1 MPLRSSTRT
10 LLRGL
15 AVTDH
20 VVDVPLRWDLG
31 ERGGPGRP
39 VPVSGPVP
47 AADPGPTLQVLAREV
62 VDVRREGEDLP
73 LLLFLQG
80 GPGGKSPR
88 PVPGQGWLARAT
100 RTHRVV
106 LLDQRGTG
114 RSTRVDASRAAELG
128 AGTPEGDAA
137 LAEHL
142 RHHRA
147 DAVVAD
153 AEHVRHAVYG
163 GRRWE
168 SLGQSYGGFVTLTY
182 LSRAP
187 HGLAACYVTGGLA
200 GLTATADDVYAAT
213 YPRVLDRNA
222 RHLAR
227 FPGDADLLDALADRL
242 DAEDVRLPSGDR
254 LTTRRLQSLG
264 IALGRA
270 DGSDDLHWLLD
281 EAFRD
286 GPFSEGPG
294 AAPDGP
300 LAPSFLAAVEER
312 TSHADGPLYVVLHE
326 SIYAQGPL
334 LGQGPTAWAAQRL
347 LPPQL
352 EPSARHLGL
361 LGEMTYPWQV
371 EETASLRPFRGAAE
385 LLHATEDW
393 GPLYEPDVLAANEV
407 PVAALAYHDDLY
419 VDVEISLATARAL
432 GSSDVWVTNEWQHDG
447 LRASGGAVL
456 DRLLASV
463 AERGGPLA

>member
-1 MPLRSSTRT
+1 MPLRSSTRVG
-10 LLRGL
+10 LRGL

-31 ERGGPGRP
+31 PRGGPGLP
-39 VPVSGPVP
+39 VPPGGPVP

-62 VDVRREGEDLP
+62 VDVRREHEDLP

-88 PVPGQGWLARAT
+88 PVPGQGWLARAA

-114 RSTRVDASRAAELG
+114 RSTRVDAARVEQLG
-128 AGTPEGDAA
+128 GDERV
-137 LAEHL
+137 AEHL

-168 SLGQSYGGFVTLTY
+168 TLGQSYGGFVTLTY

-200 GLTATADDVYAAT
+200 GLGADADEVYGRL
-213 YPRVLDRNA
+213 YPRVLERTR
-222 RHLAR
+222 RHRAR
-227 FPGDADLLDALADRL
+227 FPGDAAAGGLLDALADRL

-264 IALGRA
+264 IALGRG

-281 EAFRD
+281 EAFLD
-286 GPFSEGPG
+286 GPG
-294 AAPDGP
+294 ATGGP

-326 SIYAQGPL
+326 SIYGQGPL
-334 LGQGPTAWAAQRL
+334 RGQGPTAWAAQRL
-347 LPPQL
+347 LPPEL
-352 EPSARHLGL
+352 DAAARPLGL
-361 LGEMTYPWQV
+361 LGEQVFPWQL
-371 EETASLRPFRGAAE
+371 EETAALRPFRGAAD
-385 LLHATEDW
+385 LLAAVEDW
-393 GPLYEPDVLAANEV
+393 EPLYDPDVLAANEV
-407 PVAALAYHDDLY
+407 PLAALAYHDDLY
-419 VDVEISLATARAL
+419 VDVELSLATARAV
-432 GSSDVWVTNEWQHDG
+432 GAGEVWVTNEWQHDG

-463 AERGGPLA
+463 AERGGPRR

>member
-1 MPLRSSTRT
+1 MPLRSSTRV

-20 VVDVPLRWDLG
+20 VVDVPLRWDLPVV
-31 ERGGPGRP
+31 GGRLGQLPAD
-39 VPVSGPVP
+39 GPR
-47 AADPGPTLQVLAREV
+47 AADDPGPTLQVLAREV

-88 PVPGQGWLARAT
+88 PVPGGGWLAKAT

-114 RSTRVDASRAAELG
+114 RSTRVDASLAAEV
-128 AGTPEGDAA
+128 GDDDV
-137 LAEHL
+137 LAERL

-153 AEHVRHAVYG
+153 AEHVRHVVYG

-168 SLGQSYGGFVTLTY
+168 TLGQSYGGFVTLTY
-182 LSRAP
+182 LSRAAR
-187 HGLAACYVTGGLA
+187 GLAACYVTGGLA
-200 GLTATADDVYAAT
+200 GLAADADEVYARLA
-213 YPRVLDRNA
+213 PRVLERSE
-222 RHLAR
+222 RHRAR
-227 FPGDADLLDALADRL
+227 FPGDQVLLDALADRL
-242 DAEDVRLPSGDR
+242 EAEDVRLPSGDR

-264 IALGRA
+264 IALGRL

-286 GPFSEGPG
+286 GPG

-300 LAPSFLAAVEER
+300 LAPSFLAEVDQR
-312 TSHADGPLYVVLHE
+312 TGFAGEPLYGVLHE
-326 SIYAQGPL
+326 SIYAQGPDR
-334 LGQGPTAWAAQRL
+334 GQGPTAWAAERQ
-347 LPPQL
+347 LPDALRPQVR
-352 EPSARHLGL
+352 PLGL
-361 LGEMTYPWQV
+361 LGEATYPWMV
-371 EETASLRPFRGAAE
+371 EEVAALRPLRGATE
-385 LLHATEDW
+385 RLHAARDW
-393 GPLYEPDVLAANEV
+393 TPLYDPEVLAANEV

-419 VDVEISLATARAL
+419 VDVDLSLATARAV
-432 GSSDVWVTNEWQHDG
+432 GATDVWVTNEMQHDG
-447 LRASGGAVL
+447 LRTSGGAVL
-456 DRLLASV
+456 DRLLAAV
-463 AERGGPLA
+463 ADRGGPLR

>member
-1 MPLRSSTRT
+1 MRSSART
-10 LLRGL
+10 ALRGL

-20 VVDVPLRWDLG
+20 VVDVPLRWDVG
-31 ERGGPGRP
+31 HGRP
-39 VPVSGPVP
+39 VPATGPVA

-62 VDVRREGEDLP
+62 VDVRREHDDLP
-73 LLLFLQG
+73 VLLFLQG

-114 RSTRVDASRAAELG
+114 RSTRVDASRVDELG
-128 AGTPEGDAA
+128 PPGPGRDAA

-153 AEHVRHAVYG
+153 AEHVRHSVYG

-168 SLGQSYGGFVTLTY
+168 SLGQSYGGFLTLTY

-200 GLTATADDVYAAT
+200 GLTASADEVYARL
-213 YPRVLDRNA
+213 YPRVLERGE
-222 RHLAR
+222 RHRAR
-227 FPGDADLLDALADRL
+227 FPGDGPLLDALAERL

-264 IALGRA
+264 IALGRG
-270 DGSDDLHWLLD
+270 DGSDELHWMLD

-286 GPFSEGPG
+286 GP
-294 AAPDGP
+294 APTDGP
-300 LAPSFLAAVEER
+300 LAPSFLAAVEQA
-312 TSHADGPLYVVLHE
+312 TSHADGPLYVVVHE
-326 SIYAQGPL
+326 SIYAQGRER
-334 LGQGPTAWAAQRL
+334 GQGPTAWAAQRL
-347 LPPQL
+347 LPDALRPGSR
-352 EPSARHLGL
+352 PLGL
-361 LGEMTYPWQV
+361 LGETTYPWQL
-371 EETASLRPFRGAAE
+371 EETRALRPFRGAAE
-385 LLHATEDW
+385 LLHAADDW
-393 GPLYEPDVLAANEV
+393 EPLYDLDVLVANEV
-407 PVAALAYHDDLY
+407 PLAALAYHDDLY
-419 VDVEISLATARAL
+419 VDVDLSLTTARAV
-432 GSSDVWVTNEWQHDG
+432 GSTDVWVTNEWQHDG

-463 AERGGPLA
+463 ADRGGPLR

>member
-20 VVDVPLRWDLG
+20 VLEVPLRWDLG
-31 ERGGPGRP
+31 DARRGRRLPGT
-39 VPVSGPVP
+39 GPVA

-62 VDVRREGEDLP
+62 VDVTRRDEDLP

-88 PVPGQGWLARAT
+88 PVPGGGWLAAAT
-100 RTHRVV
+100 KTHRVV

-114 RSTRVDASRAAELG
+114 RSTRVDRSRAAEITASG
-128 AGTPEGDAA
+128 GDAA
-137 LAEHL
+137 LAAYL
-142 RHHRA
+142 GHHRA

-153 AEHVRHAVYG
+153 AEHVRHTLYG

-200 GLTATADDVYAAT
+200 GLTASAEEVYT
-213 YPRVLDRNA
+213 RLYPRVLERGA
-222 RHLAR
+222 RHAAR
-227 FPGDADLLDALADRL
+227 FPGDDALLAALADRL
-242 DAEDVRLPSGDR
+242 DDEDVRLPSGDR
-254 LTTRRLQSLG
+254 LTPRRLQLLG
-264 IALGRA
+264 LGLGRG
-270 DGSDDLHWLLD
+270 DGSDELHWLLD

-286 GPFSEGPG
+286 GPETTR
-294 AAPDGP
+294 GP
-300 LAPSFLAAVEER
+300 LAPSFLAAVEAE
-312 TSHADGPLYVVLHE
+312 TDEAGAPLYVVMHE
-326 SIYAQGPL
+326 SIYAQGPER
-334 LGQGPTAWAAQRL
+334 GQGPTAWAAQRL
-347 LPPQL
+347 LPPEL
-352 EPSARHLGL
+352 AESARPVRLR
-361 LGEMTYPWQV
+361 GEMTYPWQL
-371 EETASLRPFRGAAE
+371 EEVAALRAFRGAAD
-385 LLHATEDW
+385 LLHAREDW
-393 GPLYEPDVLAANEV
+393 DPLYEEDVLGGNEV

-419 VDVEISLATARAL
+419 VDVELSLATARAV
-432 GSSDVWVTNEWQHDG
+432 GAVDVWVTNEWQHDG

-456 DRLLASV
+456 ERLLTSV
-463 AERGGPLA
+463 AERGGPLR

>member
-1 MPLRSSTRT
+1 MPLRSSTRV

-20 VVDVPLRWDLG
+20 VVDVPLRWDVG
-31 ERGGPGRP
+31 DGRP
-39 VPVSGPVP
+39 VPRTGPVP
-47 AADPGPTLQVLAREV
+47 AGDPGATLQVLAREV
-62 VDVRREGEDLP
+62 VDVRREQEDLP

-88 PVPGQGWLARAT
+88 PVPGAGWLARAT

-114 RSTRVDASRAAELG
+114 RSTRVDASRVAEIG
-128 AGTPEGDAA
+128 DDAA
-137 LAEHL
+137 VAEHL

-168 SLGQSYGGFVTLTY
+168 SLGQSYGGFLTLTY

-200 GLTATADDVYAAT
+200 GLRASAEEVYRRC
-213 YPRVLDRNA
+213 YPRVLERMA
-222 RHLAR
+222 RHRAR
-227 FPGDADLLDALADRL
+227 FPGDQPLLDALADRL

-264 IALGRA
+264 IALGRG

-286 GPFSEGPG
+286 GPS

-300 LAPSFLAAVEER
+300 LAPSFLAEVEER
-312 TSHADGPLYVVLHE
+312 TSAADGPLYVVMHE
-326 SIYAQGPL
+326 SIYAQGTAR
-334 LGQGPTAWAAQRL
+334 GQGPTAWAAERV
-347 LPPQL
+347 LPPEL
-352 EPSARHLGL
+352 AASARPLGL
-361 LGEMTYPWQV
+361 LGEMTYPWQL
-371 EETASLRPFRGAAE
+371 EETAALRPFRGAAE
-385 LLHATEDW
+385 LLHAADDW
-393 GPLYEPDVLAANEV
+393 EPLYDLEVLAENEV

-419 VDVEISLATARAL
+419 VDVELSLATARAV
-432 GSSDVWVTNEWQHDG
+432 GSTEVWVTNEWQHDG

-463 AERGGPLA
+463 GDRGGPLV